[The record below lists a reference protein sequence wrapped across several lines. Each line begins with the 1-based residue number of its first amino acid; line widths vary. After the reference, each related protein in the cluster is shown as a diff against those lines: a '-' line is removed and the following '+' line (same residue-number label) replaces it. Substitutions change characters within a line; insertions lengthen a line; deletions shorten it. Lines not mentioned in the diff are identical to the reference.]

1 MLQDFR
7 MDKLEYGLGIEEP
20 FARMNMSGSCY
31 LLILMHVNATT
42 EHTPGTC
49 GGGGELSALP
59 LPSHGDPVLRK
70 AFLILQSI
78 T

>member
-1 MLQDFR
+1 
-7 MDKLEYGLGIEEP
+7 
-20 FARMNMSGSCY
+20 
-31 LLILMHVNATT
+31 MHVNATT
-42 EHTPGTC
+42 EHAPGTC

-78 T
+78 TREITPASAALNTNVPSPTSL